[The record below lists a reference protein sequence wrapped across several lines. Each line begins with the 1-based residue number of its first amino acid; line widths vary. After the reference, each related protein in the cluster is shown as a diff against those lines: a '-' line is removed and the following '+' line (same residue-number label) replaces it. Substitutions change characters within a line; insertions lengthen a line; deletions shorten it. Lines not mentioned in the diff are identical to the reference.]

1 MSKTSPIATFDC
13 YRTLIDFDL
22 NRATLPIVRDTL
34 DEVGIDHW
42 TFLDNLRVM
51 RFHAVAQ
58 GPYTRYQ
65 DIVADTLECCMV
77 MHGAR
82 YRPEFAEQLLDE
94 ARRFPVF
101 PEVPDALE
109 TLKASGVQLAIIS
122 NSDNDFIRHHVRT
135 IGVDFDY
142 VVTAEDAGWY
152 KPRRGAFD
160 HLFSVI
166 DRDPSLVTHVAQG
179 WDYDIMPTK
188 QYGIRRVWINRY
200 GFPGSSSYQPYF
212 EIPDLLTLP
221 DLFNRHVLAG
231 AA

>member
-1 MSKTSPIATFDC
+1 MSNNSPIATFDC

-22 NRATLPIVRDTL
+22 NRATLPIVRDQL
-34 DEVGIDHW
+34 DDVGIDHAI
-42 TFLDNLRVM
+42 FLDNLRVM

-58 GPYTRYQ
+58 GPYSRYQ
-65 DIVADTLECCMV
+65 DLVADTLECCMV
-77 MHGAR
+77 MHGAE

-101 PEVPDALE
+101 PEVPEALE

-152 KPRRGAFD
+152 KPRRGAFEY
-160 HLFSVI
+160 LFSVI

-188 QYGIRRVWINRY
+188 QYGVRRVWVNRY
-200 GFPGSSSYQPYF
+200 GFPGSSYYQPYF

-221 DLFNRHVLAG
+221 DLFNRHVLDR